1 MDIDADIRQI
11 ARETARDVFREHLE
25 QLERA
30 LAQRT
35 QAAALEPLLTVE
47 EVAKLCNVATKTV
60 QRWIAKGLLRA
71 MRGIGMRGYRIT
83 RREYEAFVEGTRART
98 SVVPPDDSDDLD
110 AQVSRAV
117 AAAVSPSRGRR

>member
-1 MDIDADIRQI
+1 ML
-11 ARETARDVFREHLE
+11 REELE

-30 LAQRT
+30 LAKRT
-35 QAAALEPLLTVE
+35 QDRALEPLLSVE

-71 MRGIGMRGYRIT
+71 MRGPRMRDYRIT
-83 RREYEAFVEGTRART
+83 RREYEVFVEGARGGPT
-98 SVVPPDDSDDLD
+98 VVPAPTDSEDLD

-117 AAAVSPSRGRR
+117 AAAVKPGRGRR